1 VKGHGRVIGHNP
13 AGRVSFAGAGRSF
26 SSDPDAQ
33 PRPVA
38 YDCPTGHVVVVP
50 MHIGASIPR
59 EWECTVH
66 REVATL
72 RGVDRLTG
80 SGAIVAD
87 VEDARAARQ
96 PKTHWQHVLERRSI
110 PELEALLAERLD
122 YVRTRRS
129 AA

>member
-13 AGRVSFAGAGRSF
+13 AGRSTFAGSGQF
-26 SSDPDAQ
+26 SSRDPGTQ

-38 YDCPTGHVVVVP
+38 YDCPAGHALVVP
-50 MHIGASIPR
+50 MHLEASIPR

-72 RGVDRLTG
+72 RGADGLTG

-87 VEDARAARQ
+87 LEAIRAARQ
-96 PKTHWQHVLERRSI
+96 PKTHWQHVLERRTI

>member
-1 VKGHGRVIGHNP
+1 MKGHGRVVGHNP
-13 AGRVSFAGAGRSF
+13 AGRATFAGSGQFF
-26 SSDPDAQ
+26 SRDPDSL
-33 PRPVA
+33 PRPVG

-72 RGVDRLTG
+72 RGADGLTG
-80 SGAIVAD
+80 AGAIVAD
-87 VEDARAARQ
+87 VGDVRAAHL

-122 YVRTRRS
+122 YLRTRRS